1 MTSNQRHAQIVDLT
15 EAHGFISVKELADCC
30 QVSEVTI
37 RRDLEQLDR
46 QGRLHRTYGG
56 ASAVRLPAEPLPEP
70 RTAAAPAAGGSLVE
84 RVDVLVATPVDP
96 TFDRALLDRA
106 ATRGIPVIAE
116 SAVVAGADILVAVDN
131 FQAGMAL
138 GRWAGSHAAQ
148 REKPVRVLDLG
159 YHLDNTRARSQGFI
173 AGLRETLPAAEI
185 VLSIGTQSTR
195 QSAYQLTGDVL
206 DVHGEINMIFAI
218 NDATAWGAWQAC
230 EERGI
235 PPGAMTLLTFGLEGD
250 TLRAA
255 LASGSY
261 CSAGLAMFPE
271 IVGPVCVEAAV
282 AAFQGRSLPAQ
293 LVTPHAVLTPET
305 LSQYYTITAAG
316 WQLNWENAFEQ
327 LHIPV
332 NIDHRTARTAGALP
346 RRIGFVVPFSEHEWY
361 RSLARCMQAYA
372 AHLGIEL
379 EIVDAEENLKE
390 DVAQREREI
399 ARVAADQVAP
409 GDVILIDGGGA
420 ITTYLA
426 EELACQENV
435 TVITNALPVL
445 QALHNCP
452 GVTLLATGGLLRRG
466 HDTFSGPT
474 AEQSLRDLR
483 ADKLFLT
490 ATGITPDFGLS
501 HGNLAEVAT
510 KQAMIRAAREV
521 ILLADHTK
529 FGQEA
534 VAQIAPLSAVSRLI
548 TDNALVASTRLDLT
562 QMGIEVIIA
571 RALPE

>member
-1 MTSNQRHAQIVDLT
+1 MAARPPSGLPRSRCLSRAPRPRL
-15 EAHGFISVKELADCC
+15 
-30 QVSEVTI
+30 
-37 RRDLEQLDR
+37 R
-46 QGRLHRTYGG
+46 Q
-56 ASAVRLPAEPLPEP
+56 
-70 RTAAAPAAGGSLVE
+70 AAPWSSGLTYWWPRRSIRPSTGRCSIA
-84 RVDVLVATPVDP
+84 R
-96 TFDRALLDRA
+96 

-116 SAVVAGADILVAVDN
+116 SAVVAGAYTLVAVDN

-235 PPGAMTLLTFGLEGD
+235 PPDAMTLLTFGLEGD

-316 WQLNWENAFEQ
+316 WQLNWEN
-327 LHIPV
+327 
-332 NIDHRTARTAGALP
+332 
-346 RRIGFVVPFSEHEWY
+346 GFRAASHPAEY
-361 RSLARCMQAYA
+361 RSPNCAHRRCSAPA
-372 AHLGIEL
+372 DRLCRP
-379 EIVDAEENLKE
+379 V
-390 DVAQREREI
+390 QR
-399 ARVAADQVAP
+399 ARVVSQPGPLHASVRSAP
-409 GDVILIDGGGA
+409 G
-420 ITTYLA
+420 Y
-426 EELACQENV
+426 
-435 TVITNALPVL
+435 
-445 QALHNCP
+445 
-452 GVTLLATGGLLRRG
+452 
-466 HDTFSGPT
+466 
-474 AEQSLRDLR
+474 
-483 ADKLFLT
+483 
-490 ATGITPDFGLS
+490 
-501 HGNLAEVAT
+501 
-510 KQAMIRAAREV
+510 
-521 ILLADHTK
+521 
-529 FGQEA
+529 
-534 VAQIAPLSAVSRLI
+534 
-548 TDNALVASTRLDLT
+548 
-562 QMGIEVIIA
+562 
-571 RALPE
+571 

>member
-15 EAHGFISVKELADCC
+15 EARGFISVKELADCC

-70 RTAAAPAAGGSLVE
+70 RTGAAPAAGGSLVE

-116 SAVVAGADILVAVDN
+116 SAVVAGAYTLVAVDN

-148 REKPVRVLDLG
+148 RAKPVRVLDLG

-185 VLSIGTQSTR
+185 VLSINTQSTR
-195 QSAYQLTGDVL
+195 QSAYQLTSDVL

-235 PPGAMTLLTFGLEGD
+235 PPDAMTLLTFGLEGD

-305 LSQYYTITAAG
+305 LPQYYTQTAAG
-316 WQLNWENAFEQ
+316 WQLNWEMAFEQ
-327 LHIPV
+327 LHIPL
-332 NIDHRTARTAGALP
+332 NIDHRTARPTGALP

-361 RSLARCMQAYA
+361 RSLARCMQSHA

-399 ARVAADQVAP
+399 ARAAAEQVAP

-420 ITTYLA
+420 DHD
-426 EELACQENV
+426 
-435 TVITNALPVL
+435 LPGRRTRL
-445 QALHNCP
+445 P
-452 GVTLLATGGLLRRG
+452 GKR
-466 HDTFSGPT
+466 H
-474 AEQSLRDLR
+474 RD
-483 ADKLFLT
+483 
-490 ATGITPDFGLS
+490 
-501 HGNLAEVAT
+501 H
-510 KQAMIRAAREV
+510 QRAAGAAGAAQLPRRHAARHRRPAPAGPRHV
-521 ILLADHTK
+521 QRPHRGAI
-529 FGQEA
+529 
-534 VAQIAPLSAVSRLI
+534 VARSAR
-548 TDNALVASTRLDLT
+548 
-562 QMGIEVIIA
+562 
-571 RALPE
+571 

>member
-15 EAHGFISVKELADCC
+15 EARGFISVKELATCC

-46 QGRLHRTYGG
+46 QGRLRRTYGG
-56 ASAVRLPAEPLPEP
+56 ASAVRPPAEPLPEP

-96 TFDRALLDRA
+96 TFDRALLDRG
-106 ATRGIPVIAE
+106 ATRGIPIIAE
-116 SAVVAGADILVAVDN
+116 SAAVAGARTLVAVDN
-131 FQAGMAL
+131 FQAGVAL

-316 WQLNWENAFEQ
+316 WQLNWEN
-327 LHIPV
+327 
-332 NIDHRTARTAGALP
+332 
-346 RRIGFVVPFSEHEWY
+346 GFRAASHPAEY
-361 RSLARCMQAYA
+361 RSPNCAHRRCSAPA
-372 AHLGIEL
+372 DRLCRP
-379 EIVDAEENLKE
+379 V
-390 DVAQREREI
+390 QR
-399 ARVAADQVAP
+399 ARVVSQPGPLHAGVRSAP
-409 GDVILIDGGGA
+409 G
-420 ITTYLA
+420 Y
-426 EELACQENV
+426 
-435 TVITNALPVL
+435 
-445 QALHNCP
+445 
-452 GVTLLATGGLLRRG
+452 
-466 HDTFSGPT
+466 
-474 AEQSLRDLR
+474 
-483 ADKLFLT
+483 
-490 ATGITPDFGLS
+490 
-501 HGNLAEVAT
+501 
-510 KQAMIRAAREV
+510 
-521 ILLADHTK
+521 
-529 FGQEA
+529 
-534 VAQIAPLSAVSRLI
+534 
-548 TDNALVASTRLDLT
+548 
-562 QMGIEVIIA
+562 
-571 RALPE
+571 

>member
-1 MTSNQRHAQIVDLT
+1 MTSIQRHAQIVALT
-15 EAHGFISVKELADCC
+15 EARGFISVKELADSCG
-30 QVSEVTI
+30 VSEVTI
-37 RRDLEQLDR
+37 RRDLEQLDH
-46 QGRLHRTYGG
+46 QGRLRRTYGG
-56 ASAVRLPAEPLPEP
+56 AFAIRLPAEPPSEL
-70 RTAAAPAAGGSLVE
+70 RTAPAPAAGGSLVD

-116 SAVVAGADILVAVDN
+116 SAVVAGAYTLVAVDN

-159 YHLDNTRARSQGFI
+159 YHLDNTRARSRGFL
-173 AGLRETLPAAEI
+173 AGLREILPAAEI
-185 VLSIGTQSTR
+185 VLSINTQSTR
-195 QSAYQLTGDVL
+195 QSAYQLTSDVL

-235 PPGAMTLLTFGLEGD
+235 PPDAMTLLTFGLEGD

-282 AAFQGRSLPAQ
+282 AAFQGRPLPAQ

-305 LSQYYTITAAG
+305 LPQYYTQTAAG
-316 WQLNWENAFEQ
+316 WQFNWEMAFEQ
-327 LHIPV
+327 LHLPLS
-332 NIDHRTARTAGALP
+332 IDHRTARTAALP

-361 RSLARCMQAYA
+361 RSLARCMQSHA

-379 EIVDAEENLKE
+379 EIVDAEENLRE
-390 DVAQREREI
+390 DVTQREREI
-399 ARVAADQVAP
+399 ARAAAELVAP

-426 EELACQENV
+426 EELACRENV

-534 VAQIAPLSAVSRLI
+534 VAQIAPLNAVSRLI
-548 TDNALVASTRLDLT
+548 TDNALVAGTRLSLT

>member
-1 MTSNQRHAQIVDLT
+1 MLSNQRHNEIVTLT
-15 EAHGFISVKELADCC
+15 EARGFISVKDLADQCK
-30 QVSEVTI
+30 VSEVTI

-46 QGRLHRTYGG
+46 DGRLRRAFGG
-56 ASAVRLPAEPLPEP
+56 ALARPAE
-70 RTAAAPAAGGSLVE
+70 RAAPSKLSAPAAGGSLVE

-116 SAVVAGADILVAVDN
+116 SGSVTGAHTLVAVDN
-131 FQAGMAL
+131 FEAGMAL
-138 GRWAGSHAAQ
+138 GRWAGGRAARLQ
-148 REKPVRVLDLG
+148 PPVQALDLSYG
-159 YHLDNTRARSQGFI
+159 LENTQARSRGFN
-173 AGLRETLPAAEI
+173 AGLREAHPTAQV
-185 VLSIGTQSTR
+185 VLSINAQSTR
-195 QSAYQLTGDVL
+195 QSACQVTSDVL
-206 DVHGEINMIFAI
+206 DVHEHINVIFAI
-218 NDATAWGAWQAC
+218 NDAIALGAQQAC
-230 EERGI
+230 REHGI
-235 PPGAMTLLTFGLEGD
+235 LPQEIILLPFGLEGN
-250 TLRAA
+250 TLRDA
-255 LASGSY
+255 LANEDY

-271 IVGPVCVEAAV
+271 IVGPVCVEAAI
-282 AAFQGRSLPAQ
+282 AAYQGRRLPSQ
-293 LVTPHAVLTPET
+293 LITPHAVLTPDT
-305 LSQYYTITAAG
+305 LPNFYTRTASG
-316 WQLNWENAFEQ
+316 WRLNWDAAFAHLQ
-327 LHIPV
+327 IPL
-332 NIDHRTARTAGALP
+332 NIDWRAARSAGALP

-361 RSLARCMQAYA
+361 RTLTQCMQAHA
-372 AHLGIEL
+372 AHLDIAL
-379 EIVDAEENLKE
+379 ETVDAEQNLKE

-399 ARVAADQVAP
+399 ARVAAEKVTT
-409 GDVILIDGGGA
+409 GDVILIDGGGS
-420 ITTYLA
+420 ITTCLA
-426 EELACQENV
+426 EELVCRDNI

-452 GVTLLATGGLLRRG
+452 NVTLIATGGLLRRH

-490 ATGITPDFGLS
+490 ATGISSGFGLS

-534 VAQIAPLSAVSRLI
+534 VAQIAPLSAINCLI
-548 TDNALVASTRLDLT
+548 SDNALAAGTRLHLI

-571 RALPE
+571 RPAPD

>member
-1 MTSNQRHAQIVDLT
+1 LTS
-15 EAHGFISVKELADCC
+15 
-30 QVSEVTI
+30 
-37 RRDLEQLDR
+37 
-46 QGRLHRTYGG
+46 
-56 ASAVRLPAEPLPEP
+56 
-70 RTAAAPAAGGSLVE
+70 
-84 RVDVLVATPVDP
+84 DVL
-96 TFDRALLDRA
+96 
-106 ATRGIPVIAE
+106 
-116 SAVVAGADILVAVDN
+116 S
-131 FQAGMAL
+131 
-138 GRWAGSHAAQ
+138 
-148 REKPVRVLDLG
+148 
-159 YHLDNTRARSQGFI
+159 
-173 AGLRETLPAAEI
+173 
-185 VLSIGTQSTR
+185 
-195 QSAYQLTGDVL
+195 
-206 DVHGEINMIFAI
+206 VHGEINMIFAI

-235 PPGAMTLLTFGLEGD
+235 PPDAMTLLTFGLEGD
-250 TLRAA
+250 TLRTA
-255 LASGSY
+255 LASGSH

-282 AAFQGRSLPAQ
+282 AAFQGRLLPAQ

-305 LSQYYTITAAG
+305 LPQYYTQTAAG
-316 WQLNWENAFEQ
+316 WQLNWEMALEQ
-327 LHIPV
+327 LHIPL
-332 NIDHRTARTAGALP
+332 NIDHRTARTAGVLP

-361 RSLARCMQAYA
+361 RSLARCMQAHA
-372 AHLGIEL
+372 ARLGIEL
-379 EIVDAEENLKE
+379 EIVDAEENLRE

-399 ARVAADQVAP
+399 ARAAAEQVAP
-409 GDVILIDGGGA
+409 GDVILIDGGA

-426 EELACQENV
+426 EELACRENV

-452 GVTLLATGGLLRRG
+452 NVTLLATGGLLRRG

-474 AEQSLRDLR
+474 AEQALRDLR

-490 ATGITPDFGLS
+490 ATGVTPDFGLS

-534 VAQIAPLSAVSRLI
+534 VAQIAPLSTVSRLI
-548 TDNALVASTRLDLT
+548 TDNALAAGIRLSLT
-562 QMGIEVIIA
+562 QMGIEVVIA

>member
-1 MTSNQRHAQIVDLT
+1 
-15 EAHGFISVKELADCC
+15 
-30 QVSEVTI
+30 
-37 RRDLEQLDR
+37 
-46 QGRLHRTYGG
+46 
-56 ASAVRLPAEPLPEP
+56 
-70 RTAAAPAAGGSLVE
+70 
-84 RVDVLVATPVDP
+84 
-96 TFDRALLDRA
+96 
-106 ATRGIPVIAE
+106 
-116 SAVVAGADILVAVDN
+116 
-131 FQAGMAL
+131 
-138 GRWAGSHAAQ
+138 
-148 REKPVRVLDLG
+148 
-159 YHLDNTRARSQGFI
+159 
-173 AGLRETLPAAEI
+173 
-185 VLSIGTQSTR
+185 
-195 QSAYQLTGDVL
+195 
-206 DVHGEINMIFAI
+206 MIFAI
-218 NDATAWGAWQAC
+218 NDVTAWGAWQAC

-235 PPGAMTLLTFGLEGD
+235 SPDAMTLLTFGLEGD
-250 TLRAA
+250 TLRTA

-282 AAFQGRSLPAQ
+282 AAFQGRPLPAQ

-305 LSQYYTITAAG
+305 LPRYYTQTAAG
-316 WQLNWENAFEQ
+316 WQLNWEMAFEQ
-327 LHIPV
+327 LHIPL
-332 NIDHRTARTAGALP
+332 NIDRRTARTAGALP

-361 RSLARCMQAYA
+361 RSLVRCMQAHA

-399 ARVAADQVAP
+399 ARAAAELVAP

-426 EELACQENV
+426 EELACLENV

-445 QALHNCP
+445 QVLHNCP

-474 AEQSLRDLR
+474 AEQALRDLR

-490 ATGITPDFGLS
+490 ATGITPGFGLS

-534 VAQIAPLSAVSRLI
+534 VAPIAPLSAVSRLI
-548 TDNALVASTRLDLT
+548 TDNALPPGTRLELSKS
-562 QMGIEVIIA
+562 GIELIIA
-571 RALPE
+571 RT